1 MENQD
6 LLPRLRQYA
15 SGLEDELK
23 GAFKDKATWTNVSNG
38 MHRSL
43 GAYAGLQIITTQE
56 REGLQEACYS
66 IRNYGRALVKF
77 YQAFPEIKTIDELYA
92 QFPDLKQEVEE

>member
-23 GAFKDKATWTNVSNG
+23 GAFEDKVIWNNVSKG
-38 MHRSL
+38 AMRSL
-43 GAYAGLQIITTQE
+43 GAYAGLHTITIQEQIGIQD
-56 REGLQEACYS
+56 AYYS
-66 IRNYGRALVKF
+66 IRYYGRALVKF
-77 YQAFPEIKTIDELYA
+77 YQTFPEIKTIDELYA

>member
-1 MENQD
+1 MENLD
-6 LLPRLRQYA
+6 LLARLRQYA

-23 GAFKDKATWTNVSNG
+23 GAFEDKATWNNVSKG
-38 MHRSL
+38 VHRSL
-43 GAYAGLQIITTQE
+43 GAYAGLQAITIQE
-56 REGLQEACYS
+56 RTGLQDACYS